1 MTRHQIPLGR
11 IFGISIGL
19 DYSWFLIFALMTWS
33 LAVSY
38 YPAAFPGWPASLY
51 WVLGA
56 VSAIMLFVSVLLH
69 ELGHSVVALRYR
81 VPVRSIMIFLF
92 GGVSHIGGEAPSG
105 GARSE
110 ERRVGNEGGS
120 ERS

>member
-38 YPAAFPGWPASLY
+38 FPAAFPGWPASLY

-69 ELGHSVVALRYR
+69 ELGHSVVALHYR
-81 VPVRSIMIFLF
+81 VPVRSFLNF
-92 GGVSHIGGEAPSG
+92 LLGGCSHIGVESLSG
-105 GARSE
+105 GDW
-110 ERRVGNEGGS
+110 
-120 ERS
+120 